1 MATPSNSVSA
11 AGKLKT
17 IYVGKNQYPI
27 SIIQLAEFLEIAW
40 KKKAGFG
47 LKNSSVGSL
56 SGGHSAS
63 DLITPVENEVPVDTY
78 YGIAR
83 CRKTNN

>member
-17 IYVGKNQYPI
+17 VYVGKNQYPI

-56 SGGHSAS
+56 SGGHSVS
-63 DLITPVENEVPVDTY
+63 DLITFVDDEVPMYTY
-78 YGIAR
+78 SVLKDA
-83 CRKTNN
+83 KK